1 MKSVL
6 VIDDDSILRRLT
18 AMSLRASQ
26 AWDQVFVAASG
37 AEGIEIAAREAPS
50 LILLDVMMPDMD
62 GPATLRKLQENTATA
77 SIPVIFLTGKAEA
90 NEPSAYLALGVRGA
104 INKPFDPAKLPEQ
117 IRRIL
122 GE

>member
-18 AMSLRASQ
+18 AMSLRASG
-26 AWDQVFVAASG
+26 AWSQVLVAASG

-62 GPATLRKLQENTATA
+62 GPATLRKLKESPATA
-77 SIPVIFLTGKAEA
+77 SIPVLFLTGKAEA
-90 NEPSAYLALGVRGA
+90 NEPSAYLDLGARGA
-104 INKPFDPAKLPEQ
+104 ISKPFDPAKLPDQ
-117 IRRIL
+117 IRHIL
-122 GE
+122 GD